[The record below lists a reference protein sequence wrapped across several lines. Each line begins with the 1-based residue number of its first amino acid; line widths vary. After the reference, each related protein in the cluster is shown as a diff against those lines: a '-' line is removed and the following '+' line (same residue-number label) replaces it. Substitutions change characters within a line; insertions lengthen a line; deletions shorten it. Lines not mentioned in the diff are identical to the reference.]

1 MQHCPVWIMLMLLI
15 GLQMFVIYCVRRGMV
30 TYGSIRVQ
38 LIRTVFLSLSSV
50 GYMRCTLSSGVVDY
64 TTPQGPVFS
73 EKLCRIANS
82 ASLWTW
88 SQWKSIEL
96 RLPGWFETG
105 RWDRPII
112 PPQHRLCSV
121 CSVVDDEFHFL
132 FECKKFV
139 DNRKKLIR
147 SYYWKRP
154 SMYKCVEMFCTR
166 NKKVARN
173 LAKYVY
179 LSFNAAG

>member
-1 MQHCPVWIMLMLLI
+1 MSQDHINIHAIRISRIP
-15 GLQMFVIYCVRRGMV
+15 QRTN
-30 TYGSIRVQ
+30 TYYFI
-38 LIRTVFLSLSSV
+38 L
-50 GYMRCTLSSGVVDY
+50 
-64 TTPQGPVFS
+64 
-73 EKLCRIANS
+73 
-82 ASLWTW
+82 
-88 SQWKSIEL
+88 
-96 RLPGWFETG
+96 
-105 RWDRPII
+105 
-112 PPQHRLCSV
+112 
-121 CSVVDDEFHFL
+121 
-132 FECKKFV
+132 FV